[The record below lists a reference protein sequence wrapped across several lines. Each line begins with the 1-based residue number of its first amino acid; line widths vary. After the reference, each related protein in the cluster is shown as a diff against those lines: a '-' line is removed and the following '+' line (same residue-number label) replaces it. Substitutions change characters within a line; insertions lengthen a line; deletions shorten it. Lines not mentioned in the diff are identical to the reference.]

1 MRFAAAGAMAIALA
15 AALSACAPEFHQ
27 VDPVDAS
34 ERAAA
39 GAVLGG
45 ALGTGIGA
53 TFAINPAIGAV
64 IGIESGA
71 AIGAAIGVATAAP
84 VPEYEPLAVPAQAVI
99 PGFYDNWPPGF
110 YRPPGNPETQSPHNG

>member
-1 MRFAAAGAMAIALA
+1 MRLA
-15 AALSACAPEFHQ
+15 ATGAVTVLAAMLAACAPGFYA

-53 TFAINPAIGAV
+53 TFAINPAVGAV
-64 IGIESGA
+64 VGIESGSAIGA
-71 AIGAAIGVATAAP
+71 AIGAATAAP
-84 VPEYEPLAVPAQAVI
+84 APTYEPIAVPAQAVI
-99 PGFYDNWPPGF
+99 PDFYDNWPPG
-110 YRPPGNPETQSPHNG
+110 YHRPPGNPETQSPHAG